1 MATKPLD
8 KPSIAE
14 FTTAAQDYQT
24 ATGIPC
30 MFLPLDAVPDYS
42 EKLEQR
48 CPICSSLPDAGTHE
62 ALHRFAAYQSE
73 RFGGKYFY
81 LCESHLL
88 YCASPVFL
96 QGLLCGALV
105 AGPTLLF
112 EPDTGFL
119 QDLGQVHGLSADA
132 VAALIPHLESI
143 PILSTTRANS
153 LGKLLSLSAR
163 DCSRDSEYQVQLDEE
178 AYLHQSR
185 ISEYIHHIKSME
197 GDKRSDLEYPIQK
210 EKELLERTSS
220 GDREGAKAVLDELL
234 GVIFYDTGV
243 ELEMIKSRVLELV
256 VLLSRAA
263 IDGGADVEQIFGLN
277 YRYLSRIHTISSLD
291 ELTQWTTRIINR
303 FTDLVFTLQPV
314 RHTHAIREAIRFIHK
329 NYQTKVTQQDTAE
342 AAGLSPAY
350 FSKLFKLETNTT
362 FTEYLAS
369 KRVEEAKR
377 LLRTTSLTLGDIAFE
392 CGFEDQSYFTKVF
405 TRLVGTSPSSFRQTT
420 LRVRG

>member
-1 MATKPLD
+1 MKRQTTKPE
-8 KPSIAE
+8 S
-14 FTTAAQDYQT
+14 FDYITESAKDYHT
-24 ATGIPC
+24 ATGLPC
-30 MFLPLDAVPDYS
+30 MFLPLDENPGPDDTS
-42 EKLEQR
+42 RLS
-48 CPICSSLPDAGTHE
+48 CPICMTSPKSQDHI

-81 LCESHLL
+81 LCQSHLL
-88 YCASPVFL
+88 YWASPVFY
-96 QGLLCGALV
+96 QGLLCGALI
-105 AGPTLLF
+105 AGPGLLF
-112 EPDTGFL
+112 EPDSGFI
-119 QDLGQVHGLSADA
+119 QDLVSQNKLPGEDLSD
-132 VAALIPHLESI
+132 LISRLETI

-153 LGKLLSLSAR
+153 LGKILSNVAQG
-163 DCSRDSEYQVQLDEE
+163 CSKDSEYQVHIDEE
-178 AYLHQSR
+178 SYLHQSK

-197 GDKRSDLEYPIQK
+197 GDKLSDLEYPIQK
-210 EKELLERTSS
+210 EKELIERTTA
-220 GDREGAKAVLDELL
+220 GDREGAKAVLDQLL

-243 ELEMIKSRVLELV
+243 KLELIKSRVLELV

-277 YRYLSRIHTISSLD
+277 YRYLSKIHTIGSLD

-314 RHTHAIREAIRFIHK
+314 RQTHGIREAIRYIHK
-329 NYQTKVTQQDTAE
+329 NYQQKISQQDTAH

-369 KRVEEAKR
+369 KRVQEAKR
-377 LLRTTSLTLGDIAFE
+377 LLLSSSLNLGDIAFQ

-405 TRLVGTSPSSFRQTT
+405 TRLTGTSPSNYRHSKTY
-420 LRVRG
+420 